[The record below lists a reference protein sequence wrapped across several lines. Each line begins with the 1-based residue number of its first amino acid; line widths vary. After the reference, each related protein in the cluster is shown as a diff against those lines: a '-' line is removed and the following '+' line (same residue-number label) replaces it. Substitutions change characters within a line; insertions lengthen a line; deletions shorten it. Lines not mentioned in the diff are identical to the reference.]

1 MPPKIKFGIII
12 GVIAGLFNIFL
23 SAILGI
29 CSPVLAFLAGGVAG
43 LLSTRTEVTRSKVE
57 GAKDGSVSG
66 AITGIIVLLGQSVGG
81 VLALTFTQ
89 SIYQSS

>member
-1 MPPKIKFGIII
+1 MPRKFKFGIII

-29 CSPVLAFLAGGVAG
+29 CSPVLAFLAGEVAG
-43 LLSTRTEVTRSKVE
+43 LLSTRTEVTRSKVD

-66 AITGIIVLLGQSVGG
+66 AITGAII
-81 VLALTFTQ
+81 
-89 SIYQSS
+89 